1 MRTTWGA
8 LLAAGGLLAFPP
20 VVQAGRCNQVTT
32 VQDVDGGSE
41 TFSDLSDRPALICS
55 VEFTAFAANGYATV
69 FDSPDDT
76 LTHAQAVV
84 KSEPGAATA
93 GDSVSRWY
101 GEDGRPTNFGLDVQ
115 VYRGTLVI
123 QWAGA
128 SP

>member
-1 MRTTWGA
+1 MVGI
-8 LLAAGGLLAFPP
+8 LAGGLLAFPP

-76 LTHAQAVV
+76 LSHAQAVV

-93 GDSVSRWY
+93 GNSASLWY
-101 GEDGRPTNFGLDVQ
+101 GDDGRQTRHGLDVQ
-115 VYRGTLVI
+115 VVRGTAII
-123 QWAGA
+123 QWSGTA
-128 SP
+128 P